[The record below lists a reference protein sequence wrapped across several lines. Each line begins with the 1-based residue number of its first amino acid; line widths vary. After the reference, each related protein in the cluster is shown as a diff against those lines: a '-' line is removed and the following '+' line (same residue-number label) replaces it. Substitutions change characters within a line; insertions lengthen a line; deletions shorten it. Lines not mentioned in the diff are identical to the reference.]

1 MKSNI
6 SYTIKEKNME
16 YTTIGEVINEILF
29 DIENG
34 YELELGSSFDKI
46 IKQLQKGETVTVW
59 KQTMACSFPKRYRL
73 KESD

>member
-1 MKSNI
+1 MDAQRDLHAGKRLC
-6 SYTIKEKNME
+6 
-16 YTTIGEVINEILF
+16 INEILF